1 MIRILI
7 TLSCVFYLV
16 AIPSSGFGKTY
27 HVYYLGGQSNMDGY
41 GTVNEL
47 PSDLKNRQPDV
58 PIYHGSTAP
67 DGGPLEMIILAEDNF
82 TLLAPRCRLLWCGL
96 HL

>member
-1 MIRILI
+1 MNYNWSHIMIRILI
-7 TLSCVFYLV
+7 ILSSVFYLL

-47 PSDLKNRQPDV
+47 PSRFTMV
-58 PIYHGSTAP
+58 AP
-67 DGGPLEMIILAEDNF
+67 LPMERLWMDGESGPQ
-82 TLLAPRCRLLWCGL
+82 
-96 HL
+96 